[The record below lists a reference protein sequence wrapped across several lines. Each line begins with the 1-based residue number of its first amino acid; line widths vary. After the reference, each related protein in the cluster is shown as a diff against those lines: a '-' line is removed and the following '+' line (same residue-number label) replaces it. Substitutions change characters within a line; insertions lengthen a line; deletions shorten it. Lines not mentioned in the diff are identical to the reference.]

1 MRRVLATTA
10 GLFILIGATTAVGK
24 PPDSESSKSQQK
36 LEQGLHA
43 VALSASANAE
53 AQNKDSSQ
61 GAEHASENA
70 ILKVCTKDTPAAQRA
85 AICKNFVSPE

>member
-1 MRRVLATTA
+1 MQRVLIASA
-10 GLFILIGATTAVGK
+10 GLLFLIGATGTAGK
-24 PPDSESSKSQQK
+24 PPETKSTKSEQALKAGMQ
-36 LEQGLHA
+36 A
-43 VALSASANAE
+43 VALNASSNAD
-53 AQNKDSSQ
+53 AQNKENSQ